1 MTTRRRFILGV
12 PSVAVALHSMRMDA
26 ASAPHRLYFGTNGG
40 GSSKGI
46 YTATWDSST
55 GVIGPIALAA
65 EVGSPTFLAL
75 SHRARFLYAV
85 SELPEGNA
93 AVTAYAVTKDALR
106 KLNSQ
111 TTMGNGATFV
121 SIHPNGRSVYVA
133 NYGGGSVTSYK
144 VEANGE
150 LSEPVS
156 HIQYEGSG
164 PNHDRQSRPHA
175 HSAVVSPDGRFLLV
189 NDLGLDRI
197 VVYRVDKATAKL
209 TPNDPPFW
217 KARPA
222 TGPRHIAFHP
232 KGHWVYNVN
241 ELDSTVDVLRWDAK
255 RGVLTTQSHLSTL
268 PPDFPPNTAF
278 AGEILASAD
287 GRFVYVGNRRHE
299 SIAVLSVD
307 PKSGD
312 LSLIQL
318 APNGGTNTRHIA
330 LEPTGKWLVV
340 SNQDSGTVV
349 VLSRDAKTGKLSPPV
364 HIYPLDRPMC
374 AVFG

>member
-46 YTATWDSST
+46 YSATWDSST
-55 GVIGPIALAA
+55 GVIGPITLAA

-164 PNHDRQSRPHA
+164 PN
-175 HSAVVSPDGRFLLV
+175 
-189 NDLGLDRI
+189 
-197 VVYRVDKATAKL
+197 
-209 TPNDPPFW
+209 
-217 KARPA
+217 
-222 TGPRHIAFHP
+222 
-232 KGHWVYNVN
+232 
-241 ELDSTVDVLRWDAK
+241 
-255 RGVLTTQSHLSTL
+255 
-268 PPDFPPNTAF
+268 
-278 AGEILASAD
+278 
-287 GRFVYVGNRRHE
+287 
-299 SIAVLSVD
+299 
-307 PKSGD
+307 
-312 LSLIQL
+312 
-318 APNGGTNTRHIA
+318 
-330 LEPTGKWLVV
+330 
-340 SNQDSGTVV
+340 
-349 VLSRDAKTGKLSPPV
+349 
-364 HIYPLDRPMC
+364 
-374 AVFG
+374 